1 MQHRVY
7 SKPPAFNYGFI
18 PQTWCDDELG
28 GDADALD
35 LIDLSGKELKP
46 ILAVSDYLVLGM
58 MGLID
63 QGELDYKVLGI
74 EANEAKERGIKSI
87 KDFNRLQPETIESI
101 KVWFRDYKT
110 WDGGKPNKFIWNG
123 DVLPVEQA
131 MEIIQEQHRNYVGLL
146 GMKDR

>member
-74 EANEAKERGIKSI
+74 EANEAKERGIKSL
-87 KDFNRLQPETIESI
+87 KDFNRL
-101 KVWFRDYKT
+101 
-110 WDGGKPNKFIWNG
+110 
-123 DVLPVEQA
+123 
-131 MEIIQEQHRNYVGLL
+131 
-146 GMKDR
+146 